1 MIISKLLMG
10 TTVVGFLAAGALYL
24 LYERANAQAD
34 AARMRAASAEAAM
47 TQIEDLFEDQRKTLE
62 DFRNVLT
69 AQQETM
75 DDYFEQ
81 ISSVE
86 RELSTAQLEIQ
97 KLRAVELNRAIS
109 DPFARGDVARDRLN
123 RIVRRIGDQR
133 DSPPSGSAADPSNA
147 GAEPN

>member
-97 KLRAVELNRAIS
+97 KLRAVELNRA
-109 DPFARGDVARDRLN
+109 ARRRRPPGRRLP
-123 RIVRRIGDQR
+123 RR
-133 DSPPSGSAADPSNA
+133 PS
-147 GAEPN
+147 